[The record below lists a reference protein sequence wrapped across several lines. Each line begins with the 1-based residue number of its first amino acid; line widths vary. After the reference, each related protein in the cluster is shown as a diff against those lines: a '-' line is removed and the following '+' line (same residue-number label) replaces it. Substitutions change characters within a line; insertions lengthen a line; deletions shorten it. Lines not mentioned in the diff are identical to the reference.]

1 MKSFKQYLAEVS
13 LGDPVMDSQMA
24 ELDRRAQEREN
35 NQLLQ
40 TQLDQSIDQMN
51 QRDYGMYNIPG
62 MPNLSANIEFS
73 SQSRA
78 RSGSGIPTPT
88 SELDSFYNLGSERQ
102 QTVAPGLPTDTL
114 KRMQQAQYDRSQ
126 GIQTGA
132 PGSRMA
138 PRMSASSAQA
148 QNTIS
153 RTLEDRKGP
162 LGGQAGARTYAERL
176 NRNSQ
181 TLADT
186 SSANQRALGMANPVV
201 GAANRVRQQAAQ
213 ADTDTALAGKNYAEL
228 SAMRDA
234 LDKEIKADFAAG
246 KKTID
251 PAKYRTYTTLNRQID
266 STLDN
271 RLLRSRDKL

>member
-1 MKSFKQYLAEVS
+1 MKSFKQFLLEVS
-13 LGDPVMDSQMA
+13 LGDPIMDSQMA
-24 ELDRRAQEREN
+24 ELDRRARAREE
-35 NQLLQ
+35 NQVLQ
-40 TQLDQSIDQMN
+40 TQLDQSIDRMN
-51 QRDYGMYNIPG
+51 QKDYGMYNIPN

-78 RSGSGIPTPT
+78 RSGSGIATPT
-88 SELDSFYNLGSERQ
+88 SELDAFYTLGNERQ
-102 QTVAPGLPTDTL
+102 QNVAQGLPTDTL
-114 KRMQQAQYDRSQ
+114 NRMQQAQYDRSQ

-138 PRMSASSAQA
+138 PRMSSSSAQA

-153 RTLEDRKGP
+153 RTLEDRRGP

-181 TLADT
+181 TQVSA

-201 GAANRVRQQAAQ
+201 GAANAARQQAAQ
-213 ADTDTALAGKNYAEL
+213 ADTETALAGKNYAEL

-234 LDKEIKADFAAG
+234 LDKEIRADFASG

-266 STLDN
+266 STM
-271 RLLRSRDKL
+271 KV